1 MALEKPTR
9 QQVVER
15 AEYYFDRCAYVYTH
29 FVGTFTPCWCTTDG
43 STHTTTQGYTVQ
55 SGPYFAT
62 DCSGYTSWCW
72 FLKSHHWSGHWISGD
87 FARNYKPRT
96 KIGDTIEES
105 FSGIQIGDV
114 LARPRHY
121 KDPLTGKEHR
131 EGHVAIYVGN
141 NTILHAATKSWRNT
155 SSQHGMNRQQGTKV
169 ICAGYQGVCS
179 YDSTW
184 SEEYDPDEIPDPVPD
199 WNQSDGKDGEP
210 ATHVPLVDED
220 IFEGIIAQNTQYT
233 KKYVNM
239 KLYRRF

>member
-15 AEYYFDRCAYVYTH
+15 AEYYFDRCAYIWGG
-29 FVGTFTPCWCTTDG
+29 FPGTGSKCWCMNDG
-43 STHTTTQGYTVQ
+43 TTQTTNTGHGGVN
-55 SGPYFAT
+55 SGPYLQS

-72 FLKSHHWSGHWISGD
+72 FLRSHVGSGSWISGQ
-87 FARNYKPRT
+87 FSRNYKART
-96 KIGDTIEES
+96 KLAETFEES

-114 LARPRHY
+114 LARPY
-121 KDPLTGKEHR
+121 NYYNQATGSTHKV
-131 EGHVAIYVGN
+131 GHVAIYVGN
-141 NTILHAATKSWRNT
+141 NTILHCSTSKWQSATSK
-155 SSQHGMNRQQGTKV
+155 HGMSRQQGNKT

-184 SEEYDPDEIPDPVPD
+184 SEEYDPDEEPDPPID

-210 ATHVPLVDED
+210 SVPIPAMDDPAFPAL
-220 IFEGIIAQNTQYT
+220 IANKQYT